1 MAEYHIV
8 MCEVQMGDSDE
19 VAYKATTVQGLDNA
33 ITRAQALMSQTLK
46 DDLSGGGGRAAGQ
59 TVTDV
64 WVCKID
70 APNPDEALEQ
80 SLSEKAVRVWPA
92 AG

>member
-1 MAEYHIV
+1 MPEYHIV

-33 ITRAQALMSQTLK
+33 IARAQALMSQTLK
-46 DDLSGGGGRAAGQ
+46 DDLSGGGGEATGQ
-59 TVTDV
+59 AVTDV

-70 APNPDEALEQ
+70 AANPDEALEQ